1 MTNKRT
7 QINRDPFSRA
17 SLMREKTGKHEPC
30 KWCGQ
35 MGDYF
40 YGWESDSIGSRPANM
55 DGPFCSVSCYRTYTS

>member
-1 MTNKRT
+1 MKNKRV

-35 MGDYF
+35 MGDSF
-40 YGWESDSIGSRPANM
+40 YGWEDDSGRPARA
-55 DGPFCSVSCYRTYTS
+55 DGPFCSVSCYRAYTS